1 MTIIEDIAPDA
12 SEFRRAVNV
21 RQAYRPVYVKIK
33 IRTLPKANNLREG
46 FYVIDRDGGSTNLQE
61 QTCLN

>member
-1 MTIIEDIAPDA
+1 MTIVEDIVTNAT
-12 SEFRRAVNV
+12 EFRRSLQA
-21 RQAYRPVYVKIK
+21 RQAHRPVYVKIK